1 MSARKRKSALLQAP
15 LPPRVKRLPEKF
27 ARNRCQSDTFGT
39 PQLARGAL
47 GPALAAFKRP
57 VLILRKVSQRSR
69 ARLVAWSV
77 NGGYLRVFE
86 ETIEPWRAQRLVRR
100 YVTATNR
107 AFFDLKRPLSRRKR
121 RRVSGAGEVSYE
133 RSTPE
138 N

>member
-1 MSARKRKSALLQAP
+1 MSARKRKSALLHPP

-39 PQLARGAL
+39 PELCTWRVGPRTCRFQTTRPDLARKL
-47 GPALAAFKRP
+47 
-57 VLILRKVSQRSR
+57 SQRSG

-100 YVTATNR
+100 YVTATNG
-107 AFFDLKRPLSRRKR
+107 AFSDLKRLLARRKR
-121 RRVSGAGEVSYE
+121 LGVSEQREVSHE
-133 RSTPE
+133 RP
-138 N
+138 

>member
-1 MSARKRKSALLQAP
+1 MSARKRKSALLDAP

-39 PQLARGAL
+39 PELCTWRVGAGTCRFQTTCPDLA
-47 GPALAAFKRP
+47 
-57 VLILRKVSQRSR
+57 RKVSQRSGT
-69 ARLVAWSV
+69 RLVAWSV

-100 YVTATNR
+100 YVTATNG

-121 RRVSGAGEVSYE
+121 LRVSGAAGGV
-133 RSTPE
+133 P
-138 N
+138 